1 MLRPAQSTRTATCLR
16 ISRAPGSYVSTAS
29 ELNGAGAPDKLL
41 GLFGYGNMNV
51 ALDKIAKRRNPSE
64 QGIVDDYH
72 APDQPM
78 LDEMTDAAIR
88 VLSRNRRGFF
98 LMVEGAHIDKQS
110 HLMDATRRG

>member
-1 MLRPAQSTRTATCLR
+1 MAAACASPARLRTGSSGSSACAAVTWPPRETTRAARQPFLAALPSAALREKVQSPPR
-16 ISRAPGSYVSTAS
+16 G
-29 ELNGAGAPDKLL
+29 
-41 GLFGYGNMNV
+41 
-51 ALDKIAKRRNPSE
+51 
-64 QGIVDDYH
+64 YH